1 MHGLLKRCLERRLH
15 SRSQFFS
22 PFQPHIRAFRH
33 PPLLTWALPGDLLWA
48 LGPQKTHL
56 RV

>member
-15 SRSQFFS
+15 SRPQFFS
-22 PFQPHIRAFRH
+22 PFQPHIRAFWH

-48 LGPQKTHL
+48 LGPQQTH